1 MTNPDLA
8 ALSAAA
14 TQGEWLAQPTD
25 REGPDYGVFIVG
37 GNLGGLVG
45 AALPW
50 PTEIDSGDFSRVE
63 ANAAFIVALTNA
75 YRTGNLVQID
85 REGMREV
92 LARAYSQGATD
103 VHNCWINDGGQWD
116 ADFGEA
122 ASDYAHANADAAI
135 AAILGGE

>member
-1 MTNPDLA
+1 MDTTANPDLA

-14 TQGEWLAQPTD
+14 TQGEWIARDFCQSPATPKYPAFD
-25 REGPDYGVFIVG
+25 TVKITPQRTT
-37 GNLGGLVG
+37 LGSLKR
-45 AALPW
+45 A
-50 PTEIDSGDFSRVE
+50 DGD
-63 ANAAFIVALTNA
+63 FIVALVNA

-122 ASDYAHANADAAI
+122 STDYAHAD
-135 AAILGGE
+135 

>member
-14 TQGEWLAQPTD
+14 STAKYWLESSYRGDLAKDQH
-25 REGPDYGVFIVG
+25 E
-37 GNLGGLVG
+37 
-45 AALPW
+45 ALE
-50 PTEIDSGDFSRVE
+50 TL
-63 ANAAFIVALTNA
+63 VALEAA

-122 ASDYAHANADAAI
+122 ASDYAHANADATI
-135 AAILGGE
+135 AAILGGENV